1 MRRRR
6 LLATLPFAPAL
17 VAGAAR
23 AEGELGDVQRRIFMA
38 KRFKLESGVVMPEI
52 IIAYETYGTLAPD
65 GRNAVLLTHR
75 FTSSQ
80 HMAGR
85 YTRENAA
92 PRGPEGAW
100 NGLVGPRHAI
110 DTHKLFARASKRLG

>member
-65 GRNAVLLTHR
+65 GRNAVLLTHG

-85 YTRENAA
+85 YSGEN
-92 PRGPEGAW
+92 RGA
-100 NGLVGPRHAI
+100 
-110 DTHKLFARASKRLG
+110 ARARGTADGPGRPREAVRPRQP